1 MQEDGISNFR
11 TEPLWQEIGKYLA
24 DPDAVIVDKRC
35 THKKYFNHTLSSQ
48 TSNLRMCTLERGH
61 APAQSGNWG
70 KSRILTE
77 HARRGTRCSS
87 PERVRGINI
96 EGVFSHQLQNG
107 RQILSAGIE
116 NNRLQSRKVNNSI
129 TTDLSGPSLSGSG
142 PRAGRCNDA
151 TISWS

>member
-1 MQEDGISNFR
+1 MQFPR
-11 TEPLWQEIGKYLA
+11 
-24 DPDAVIVDKRC
+24 
-35 THKKYFNHTLSSQ
+35 
-48 TSNLRMCTLERGH
+48 
-61 APAQSGNWG
+61 
-70 KSRILTE
+70 
-77 HARRGTRCSS
+77 
-87 PERVRGINI
+87 RVRGITI

-116 NNRLQSRKVNNSI
+116 NNLLQSRKVNNSI